1 MKYIYY
7 PGCSMQSSAKS
18 YEESLIAVFKTLD
31 IPIEELKYW
40 NCCGATSYMSV
51 DEMKAFALAAR
62 NLALAEHQNGSADVD
77 VIAPCSA
84 CYLVLMK
91 TQRYLKDRPEIH
103 SRVQKGLQSIGLS
116 YKGNANVRHPLD
128 VLVNDIGISQLKNA
142 VKKPLKNLK
151 VASYYGCQ
159 AVRPFQ
165 VFDDPRDPQTM
176 DRIVEAMGAS
186 AVDWSLKTRCC
197 GGTLT
202 STINEVGIRL
212 NYIILKEA
220 EKRGADVIVTACPL
234 CQFNLECFRD
244 EMKTMYNDAI
254 KIPVIYFT
262 QLMGMAFGINE
273 NILGI
278 QRTLIQPMCVS
289 KMTRGEIYV

>member
-1 MKYIYY
+1 
-7 PGCSMQSSAKS
+7 MQSSAKS
-18 YEESLIAVFKTLD
+18 YEESLLAVFNTLNV
-31 IPIEELKYW
+31 PMEELHDW

-62 NLALAEHQNGSADVD
+62 NLALAEHQNGSTDVD
-77 VIAPCSA
+77 VVAPCSA

-91 TQRYLKDRPEIH
+91 TQRYLKDHPEIQ
-103 SRVQKGLQSIGLS
+103 SNVQKGLQSIGLS
-116 YKGNANVRHPLD
+116 YEGKAHVRHPLD
-128 VLVNDIGISQLKNA
+128 ILVNDIGVTRIKQA
-142 VKKPLKNLK
+142 VRKPLKGLR

-165 VFDDPRDPQTM
+165 IFDDPRDPQTM
-176 DRIVEAMGAS
+176 DRIAEAMGAS
-186 AVDWSLKTRCC
+186 AIDWSLKTRCC

-244 EMKTMYNDAI
+244 EMKTMYDDEI

-262 QLMGMAFGINE
+262 QLMGMAFGIKE
-273 NILGI
+273 NILGV
-278 QRTLIQPMCVS
+278 QRTLIRPACVS
-289 KMTRGEIYV
+289 KITGGEVYV